1 LKCPFS
7 LPESSFEIEFLYND
21 KEAKVE
27 VVEHTEPYEVGDK
40 VVTNKHGI
48 VFKEFI
54 YVSKIKKSENFTF
67 FIIFHIFYKFF
78 YIFSI
83 FYNFLPFFHNFSFF
97 HIFF

>member
-7 LPESSFEIEFLYND
+7 LPETSFEIEFLYND

-40 VVTNKHGI
+40 VVANKHGI

-54 YVSKIKKSENFTF
+54 YVSKIKK
-67 FIIFHIFYKFF
+67 F
-78 YIFSI
+78 YIFYI
-83 FYNFLPFFHNFSFF
+83 FYIFLNFLHFLTFFS
-97 HIFF
+97 

>member
-40 VVTNKHGI
+40 VVANKHGI

-54 YVSKIKKSENFTF
+54 YVSKIKKSENL
-67 FIIFHIFYKFF
+67 IIFYIVCIFL
-78 YIFSI
+78 
-83 FYNFLPFFHNFSFF
+83 NFLHFFHNF
-97 HIFF
+97 